1 MTPSPDTIHTD
12 CRHYR
17 GDRPCVPNKERG
29 KECADCDEFDPL
41 GERLLLIKLGA
52 PGDVLRTTALLPGI
66 RRKWPNCELTWLTRE
81 DAAELLLH
89 LDSIDRIV
97 SVESEGIDQIRGE
110 TFDLC
115 LNLDNEPL
123 ASSIA
128 NQIQS
133 REKRGYILDTR
144 GCVIAAN
151 PEAGPWLRM
160 ACFDRI
166 KKENRSTY
174 QEHMRRIVG
183 IPSDPIDPIQ
193 IDLTDKEKEFA
204 DVRLHDLGIKEAKPI
219 AFNTGAGSRWLTKR
233 WPMES
238 FLELSLLLAESS
250 MDRILLLGG
259 PQEDKENQLLAAER
273 PDRFVYPGVL
283 PLRRFMAMVARCGL
297 LVTADTLALHVGLGA
312 NVPTVVLFG
321 PTSATEIEGTGPLL
335 KVTPPIECECYYRQ
349 ECSRTT
355 SCMAEISPET
365 VANALAGEG
374 WLEAL
379 SQGEPGSLE

>member
-1 MTPSPDTIHTD
+1 MKPTAPSIHTD

-29 KECADCDEFDPL
+29 KECPDCDEFDPI
-41 GERLLLIKLGA
+41 GARLLLIKLGA
-52 PGDVLRTTALLPGI
+52 PGDVLRTTSLLPGI

-81 DAAELLLH
+81 DAVDLLRH
-89 LDSIDRIV
+89 LDSIDRIL
-97 SVESEGIDQIRGE
+97 SVESEGIDQVRGE

-133 REKRGYILDTR
+133 REKRGFTLNES
-144 GCVIAAN
+144 GSVIAAN
-151 PEAGPWLRM
+151 PEAEPWLQM

-166 KKENRSTY
+166 KKENRLTY
-174 QEHMRRIVG
+174 QEHMRRITG
-183 IPSDPIDPIQ
+183 IESDPIDPVQ
-193 IDLTDKEKEFA
+193 IDFTESEKEFA
-204 DVRLHDLGIKEAKPI
+204 ETQLHELGIKDAKPI
-219 AFNTGAGSRWLTKR
+219 AFNTGAGSRWPTKR

-250 MDRILLLGG
+250 TDRILLLGG
-259 PQEDKENQLLAAER
+259 PQEDKDNRLLAAER

-283 PLRRFMAMVARCGL
+283 PLRHFMALVARCGL
-297 LVTADTLALHVGLGA
+297 LVTADTLALHVGLGVQ
-312 NVPTVVLFG
+312 VPTVALFG

-335 KVTPPIECECYYRQ
+335 KVTPPIECECYYRW
-349 ECSRTT
+349 ECSRAT
-355 SCMAEISPET
+355 SCMAEISPES
-365 VANALAGEG
+365 VAKALTGEG
-374 WLEAL
+374 WLKAL
-379 SQGEPGSLE
+379 SQGESGSLE